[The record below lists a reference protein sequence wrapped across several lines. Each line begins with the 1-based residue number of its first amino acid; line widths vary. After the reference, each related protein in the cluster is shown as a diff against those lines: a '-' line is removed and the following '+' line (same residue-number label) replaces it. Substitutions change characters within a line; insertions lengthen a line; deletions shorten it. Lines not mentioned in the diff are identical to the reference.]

1 MLRLRWMLT
10 AVVKKQT
17 YNALMRVLAYKEIA
31 TASFTQRKKV
41 KVTNHKYRQFLTVV
55 EK

>member
-1 MLRLRWMLT
+1 MLKLGWTWT

-17 YNALMRVLAYKEIA
+17 YNALMRVLAYKEIV

-41 KVTNHKYRQFLTVV
+41 KATNHKYRQILTVG